1 VARKFFRSR
10 RSPKISRTASPF
22 LSLRNVCRR
31 AFSSGWCDNLH
42 YGKRVRWSVDSSLAR
57 MGFWQHATGS
67 VNTFFYLNK
76 PLPVSVI
83 TSSAG
88 LGESRLP
95 APQTQLAFHWRVQ
108 RNASPVR
115 VHGCNT
121 APAPTGF
128 AQFVSEDFPI
138 LQLFKTTCGAGLLAS
153 SCALTFC
160 SPAVSVSICFCW
172 RAIVASCSSFLECS
186 LRNSLSN
193 IAFTAS

>member
-1 VARKFFRSR
+1 MARKFFRSR

-42 YGKRVRWSVDSSLAR
+42 YGKRIRWSVDSSLTNLAR

-67 VNTFFYLNK
+67 VNTFF
-76 PLPVSVI
+76 LPKQTAPRVGYYVFRC
-83 TSSAG
+83 

-121 APAPTGF
+121 APPPTGF
-128 AQFVSEDFPI
+128 AQFVSDDFPI
-138 LQLFKTTCGAGLLAS
+138 PNRHGSG
-153 SCALTFC
+153 
-160 SPAVSVSICFCW
+160 
-172 RAIVASCSSFLECS
+172 ECHKS
-186 LRNSLSN
+186 GSGCQSKNLSRGP
-193 IAFTAS
+193 IGC